1 MESEKPHDECLFLF
15 SQKKLSYKNN
25 YQITFSSPR
34 ISRQIEDLP
43 YQTVIINPQNP
54 NKSQYLVYNK
64 DAKFDKVLTYIG
76 LHTTTFGLLLV
87 NLAGALREHAT
98 YITIHAHQYQLTFSH
113 GCFI

>member
-1 MESEKPHDECLFLF
+1 MTNVFFCFH
-15 SQKKLSYKNN
+15 KKNCHIKIT

-54 NKSQYLVYNK
+54 NKSQYFVYNK
-64 DAKFDKVLTYIG
+64 DPKFDKVLTYIG